1 MRSSRP
7 GDAACTRRGFLRTA
21 LGVAGATASLSA
33 CAGARGGGPS
43 ASAPTASPKPPVGG
57 SADPSPIPWLDKNG
71 SHNQSPGPGQEP
83 SNIYHFQGRVARAN
97 AFTGSGTD
105 GRGARLAFGAPSTD
119 FSFLDGEYFAADRIA
134 RRAVWSHL

>member
-1 MRSSRP
+1 MRPSRSGP
-7 GDAACTRRGFLRTA
+7 SACTRRGFLRTA
-21 LGVAGATASLSA
+21 VGLAGAAASVSA
-33 CAGARGGGPS
+33 CAGARGSTAS
-43 ASAPTASPKPPVGG
+43 ASAAPSPRSPVGG
-57 SADPSPIPWLDKNG
+57 SPDPFPIPWLDKNG

-119 FSFLDGEYFAADRIA
+119 FSFLDGEYFATDRIA
-134 RRAVWSHL
+134 RRAVWGHL